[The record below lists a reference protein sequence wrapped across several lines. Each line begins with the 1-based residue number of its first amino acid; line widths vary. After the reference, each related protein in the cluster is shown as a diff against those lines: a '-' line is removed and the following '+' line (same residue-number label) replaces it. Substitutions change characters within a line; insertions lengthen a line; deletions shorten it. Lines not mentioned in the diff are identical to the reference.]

1 MAAGQT
7 LDLKAEFTQPLM
19 RELDLSVFK
28 GIFVAA
34 AHEERQ
40 LIAIGLEEVTKVE
53 PVALRFVISHEAR
66 CCGEVEQAIVTVQG
80 ALEFADLGIRYPV
93 AL

>member
-7 LDLKAEFTQPLM
+7 LDLKAEFTQPFM

-34 AHEERQ
+34 AHQKRELMVISSEE
-40 LIAIGLEEVTKVE
+40 LTEVESVT
-53 PVALRFVISHEAR
+53 LRFVISHEAR

-80 ALEFADLGIRYPV
+80 AMELADLGVCYPV